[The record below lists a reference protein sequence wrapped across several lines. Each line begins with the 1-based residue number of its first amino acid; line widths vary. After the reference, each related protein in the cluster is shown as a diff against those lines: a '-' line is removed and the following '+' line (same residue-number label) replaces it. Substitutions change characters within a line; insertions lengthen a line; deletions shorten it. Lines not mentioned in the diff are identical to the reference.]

1 MHPVSYAF
9 VVAFHSSLNIEKI
22 PVVRSFDDT
31 FEQLNDVSHLS
42 DEMLFYI
49 DPITTTQL
57 RDYVAAVFNKKE
69 KYSLIEMFSCK
80 LNFVIALLKMRLVE
94 KYFSRYK
101 EFYLFSKQRFKRENP
116 IDWNEANRIKYW
128 SQPVSHFYE

>member
-9 VVAFHSSLNIEKI
+9 VAVFHSSLNIEKI
-22 PVVRSFDDT
+22 AVVRSFDDT
-31 FEQLNDVSHLS
+31 FEQLNDVSYLS
-42 DEMLFYI
+42 DEMLSYF

-57 RDYVAAVFNKKE
+57 RDYVAAVFKKKE

-80 LNFVIALLKMRLVE
+80 LNFVIDLLKMRLVE

-101 EFYLFSKQRFKRENP
+101 EFDLFSKQRFKRENP

-128 SQPVSHFYE
+128 SQPLSHFYE